1 MSELRAPCIAGCEVR
16 AELGLALLDLRRA
29 LETVDRETNSHNSHN
44 IRVFCVMS
52 SAPPVL
58 DDPLTTILPCNII
71 ESVVFCFQST
81 P

>member
-1 MSELRAPCIAGCEVR
+1 MSELRAPCRAGCEVR

-29 LETVDRETNSHNSHN
+29 LETVDRGTNSHN

-52 SAPPVL
+52 SDHPVL
-58 DDPLTTILPCNII
+58 DDPLTILPCNII

>member
-52 SAPPVL
+52 SL
-58 DDPLTTILPCNII
+58 G
-71 ESVVFCFQST
+71 
-81 P
+81 

>member
-1 MSELRAPCIAGCEVR
+1 MSELRAPCRAGCEVR

-52 SAPPVL
+52 SDHPVL
-58 DDPLTTILPCNII
+58 DDPLTILPCNII

>member
-29 LETVDRETNSHNSHN
+29 LETVDRETNSHN

-52 SAPPVL
+52 SDHPVL
-58 DDPLTTILPCNII
+58 DDPLTILPCNII